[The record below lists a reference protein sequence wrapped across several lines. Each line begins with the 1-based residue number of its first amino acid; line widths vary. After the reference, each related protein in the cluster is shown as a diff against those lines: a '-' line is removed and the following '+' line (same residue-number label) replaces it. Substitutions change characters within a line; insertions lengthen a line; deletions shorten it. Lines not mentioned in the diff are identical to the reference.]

1 MGPIWSWKTP
11 DPNQIDWNLSRE
23 LQSQKAVSAYL
34 YSEHILPF
42 GFGRQCMA
50 RAVIRWDVAVLWRI
64 DQPRN
69 GLIVD
74 IVVSVLGGPWDAG
87 F

>member
-11 DPNQIDWNLSRE
+11 DPDPIDWNLSRE

-34 YSEHILPF
+34 YSKQILPF

-50 RAVIRWDVAVLWRI
+50 RAAIRWDGAVLWRI

-87 F
+87 L